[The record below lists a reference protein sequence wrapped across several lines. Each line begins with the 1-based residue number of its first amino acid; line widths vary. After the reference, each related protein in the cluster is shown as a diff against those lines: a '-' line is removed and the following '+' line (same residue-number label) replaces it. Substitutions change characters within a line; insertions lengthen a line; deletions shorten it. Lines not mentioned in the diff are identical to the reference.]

1 VSVFYYFRV
10 IMKMYMETP
19 ETQPAALR
27 FSPATAAALII
38 STAGVLYIGIFP
50 TTYLGLALESVK
62 PLF

>member
-1 VSVFYYFRV
+1 
-10 IMKMYMETP
+10 MKMYMETP
-19 ETQPAALR
+19 ETQPAALQ

-38 STAGVLYIGIFP
+38 STAGVLYIGLFP